1 MNIKIK
7 NKEVELKFSF
17 NSFKYMEEFDI
28 GELSDIEKKPFKI
41 ISMVEILLLG
51 ALNHNPKIKI
61 SKEEI
66 STFLEDYIIENPI
79 NVLMEELMIKLQESN
94 FFKSLQKK

>member
-28 GELSDIEKKPFKI
+28 EELSDIEKKPFKI

-79 NVLMEELMIKLQESN
+79 NVLMEELMVKLQESN

>member
-28 GELSDIEKKPFKI
+28 VGLSDIEKKPFKI

-79 NVLMEELMIKLQESN
+79 NVLMEELMVKLQESN

>member
-28 GELSDIEKKPFKI
+28 EELSDIEKKPFKI

-61 SKEEI
+61 SKEDI
-66 STFLEDYIIENPI
+66 SIFLEDYIIENPI
-79 NVLMEELMIKLQESN
+79 NVLMEELMVKLQESN

>member
-28 GELSDIEKKPFKI
+28 EELSDIEKKPFKI

-79 NVLMEELMIKLQESN
+79 NVLMEELMLKLQESN